1 MMRKKINFGTHIV
14 VGIDYSMSSPAI
26 CIHKSDHGA
35 PWSFDN
41 CKFHFITDKKKC
53 LVRDHFFCGYTHE
66 DYLTQEQ
73 RFNNLGAWASFLISD
88 EAFVYMEGYA
98 FGAKGQIFN
107 IGENG
112 GVLKNKLWNK
122 NPGRPINIISPPS
135 VKKFATGK
143 GNADK
148 VAMQEAFI
156 KETGVK
162 IDVHFGVTAGSSPAS
177 DIVDAYYIAKY
188 GFEQETNK
196 SK

>member
-1 MMRKKINFGTHIV
+1 MKTKINLGSHIV
-14 VGIDYSMSSPAI
+14 CGIDYSMSSPAI
-26 CIHKSDHGA
+26 CIHRSCWGD
-35 PWSFDN
+35 PWAFEN

-53 LVRDHFFCGYTHE
+53 LVRDNFFCGYSHE

-73 RFNNLGAWASFLISD
+73 RFDNLGAWGSFLIAD
-88 EAFVYMEGYA
+88 DAFVYMEGYA

-122 NPGRPINIISPPS
+122 NPTRPINIISPPT

-143 GNADK
+143 GNSDK
-148 VAMQEAFI
+148 VAMQEAFF
-156 KETGVK
+156 KETGIK
-162 IDVHFGVTAGSSPAS
+162 IDCHFGVTAGSSPAS

-188 GFEQETNK
+188 GFEQETKK